1 MHCLVKV
8 QSIIGHKIQL
18 VKQKNCNLIILD
30 LSGEGDENYTEQAIG
45 NMINEY
51 QNKFKTKTIALSQNF
66 LSCNN
71 ENIFYYNFAWEH
83 FNKEFRP
90 RRSYQEYKY
99 KYNYLGGYP
108 RKDKLLFFN
117 TLVERKDFKESISS
131 MGTIPKELLQYASPK
146 ALSLTPAIIDHDML
160 YSKHSGEFWKK
171 INEKIYNQS
180 RFSLVQETEM
190 QNNTNRYTEKTLKAI
205 AMESPFIIVGNF
217 RVLKGLRKEGFY
229 TYKPYINEE
238 YDNIEDPTLRIKAI
252 HKEIDRLSK
261 MSDREWFDLENI
273 FLKRVA
279 NHNRH
284 HLKEFKKKDNFISS
298 LQF

>member
-8 QSIIGHKIQL
+8 KSIIGHKIQL
-18 VKQKNCNLIILD
+18 VKEKNCNLIILD

-146 ALSLTPAIIDHDML
+146 ALSLTPTIIDHDML

-171 INEKIYNQS
+171 INENIYNQS
-180 RFSLVQETEM
+180 RFSLGTFTAVLNSHPGVFSVVAPQ
-190 QNNTNRYTEKTLKAI
+190 AS
-205 AMESPFIIVGNF
+205 AMSFP
-217 RVLKGLRKEGFY
+217 R
-229 TYKPYINEE
+229 
-238 YDNIEDPTLRIKAI
+238 
-252 HKEIDRLSK
+252 
-261 MSDREWFDLENI
+261 FDLPISSED
-273 FLKRVA
+273 LAR
-279 NHNRH
+279 RL
-284 HLKEFKKKDNFISS
+284 LKEEDVLVVPGTKFGVENHFRFSS
-298 LQF
+298 ALLEDHLQAGLSRFNSLITKVMAGD